1 MVVLA
6 QNPFGQNKMLRL
18 VEKLDLVKLIKIP
31 EVKVC
36 ELDRWG

>member
-1 MVVLA
+1 MVLA

-31 EVKVC
+31 EIKMF